1 MKILIALIAAGF
13 STLTIACTNFS
24 GTFENQDTKEIQ
36 KIIQSDCGLIKF
48 QEADK
53 TTSIIVDGT
62 YHQTLIED
70 IIVNGVKH
78 GVIQVSQS
86 ARFGETELFLDS
98 KLHTEVDEAIED
110 AETNATLTLNADGDL
125 VTVQSS
131 ENGQIETI
139 ISKRLNQD

>member
-24 GTFENQDTKEIQ
+24 GTFENQDTKDIQ
-36 KIIQSDCGLIKF
+36 KIIQNDCDLIKF
-48 QEADK
+48 QETDK
-53 TTSIIVDGT
+53 TTSVIVDGT
-62 YHQTLIED
+62 YHQTLNED

-78 GVIQVSQS
+78 GVIQVFQS
-86 ARFGETELFLDS
+86 ARFGTTELFLDS

-110 AETNATLTLNADGDL
+110 AETNAILTLNSDGDL

-131 ENGQIETI
+131 EDGQIETI
-139 ISKRLNQD
+139 ISKRLNKE